1 MLLCSSSDDANIGIH
16 RRFCK
21 DKLSGRNDKRPALS
35 LFPCP
40 AHTPSAHVMTDEI
53 SGLPTRRAALRLLDT
68 VMRMGT
74 PMDQATANAT
84 KGLSPPDRALAIAI
98 AQETLRWMVD
108 LDVLID
114 SKTKQALPDDAKA
127 RMVLRL
133 ALAQILR
140 LGTPAHAAIAT
151 ALPLVDGGPRR
162 LVHGVLGSLLRA
174 AVALPETP
182 SLPEAVMMRWHP
194 VWGDDMTEAA
204 QAALSEPPPLD
215 IALRD
220 PARTTEWAERL
231 GGTSLMSG
239 HVRLPRGTAVE
250 ELDGYDEGA
259 WWVQDLA
266 ASLPARLLGD
276 GQGKRALDL
285 CAAPGGKTMQLSA
298 AGFTVT
304 ALDNS
309 ARRMDRLMSN
319 LERTQLNAERVNADV
334 MEWKPAQPFDAVL
347 LDAPCSATGTMR
359 RHPDVLHRI
368 DMKQINNLAAIQS
381 AMLDRAASWVKPG
394 GLLVFATCSLE
405 PHEGEAQ
412 AEAFLARHPEYATLA
427 ATAGELPAGV
437 VANAQGHVRTMPPM
451 LAEQGGLDGFF
462 VARFVRNA

>member
-1 MLLCSSSDDANIGIH
+1 MN
-16 RRFCK
+16 
-21 DKLSGRNDKRPALS
+21 
-35 LFPCP
+35 
-40 AHTPSAHVMTDEI
+40 DEI
-53 SGLPTRRAALRLLDT
+53 SGLPTRRAALRLLDA

-98 AQETLRWMVD
+98 AQETLRWSVD

-114 SKTKQALPDDAKA
+114 SKTKQPLPDDAKA
-127 RMVLRL
+127 RAVLRL

-140 LGTPAHAAIAT
+140 LGTPPHAVIAT
-151 ALPLVDGGPRR
+151 ALPLVDKGPRR

-174 AVALPETP
+174 EVALPEMP
-182 SLPEAVMMRWHP
+182 SLPDAVVMRWQP
-194 VWGDDMTEAA
+194 AWGDAMLAGA
-204 QAALSEPPPLD
+204 QGALAVPPPLD
-215 IALRD
+215 LALRD
-220 PARTTEWAERL
+220 PGSTGDWAKRL
-231 GGTSLMSG
+231 NGVSLMPG
-239 HVRLPRGTAVE
+239 HIRLPRGTAVE

-266 ASLPARLLGD
+266 ASLPARLLGA
-276 GQGKRALDL
+276 GTGKRALDL

-309 ARRMDRLMSN
+309 ARRMDRLMAN
-319 LERTQLNAERVNADV
+319 LERTQLNAERVTADI
-334 MEWKPAQPFDAVL
+334 MDWEPSMPYDAIL

-359 RHPDVLHRI
+359 RHPDVLQRI
-368 DMKQINNLAAIQS
+368 DLKAINNLAAIQS
-381 AMLDRAASWVKPG
+381 AMLDRAAAWLKPG

-412 AEAFLARHPEYATLA
+412 AEAFLARHSDYSTRA
-427 ATAGELPAGV
+427 ASPNDLPAGIK
-437 VANAQGHVRTMPPM
+437 ANPQGHIRTMPPM
-451 LAEQGGLDGFF
+451 LADDGGLDGFF
-462 VARFVRNA
+462 VARFVRAG

>member
-1 MLLCSSSDDANIGIH
+1 MN
-16 RRFCK
+16 
-21 DKLSGRNDKRPALS
+21 
-35 LFPCP
+35 
-40 AHTPSAHVMTDEI
+40 DEI
-53 SGLPTRRAALRLLDT
+53 SGLPTRRAALRLLDA

-74 PMDQATANAT
+74 PMDQATAGAT

-98 AQETLRWMVD
+98 AQETLRWSVD

-114 SKTKQALPDDAKA
+114 SKTKQPLPDDAKA
-127 RMVLRL
+127 RAVLRL

-140 LGTPAHAAIAT
+140 LGTAPHAAIAT

-174 AVALPETP
+174 NAALPELP
-182 SLPEAVMMRWHP
+182 SLPEAVMMRWQP
-194 VWGDDMTEAA
+194 AWGDQMTVGA
-204 QAALSEPPPLD
+204 QAALAEPPPLD
-215 IALRD
+215 LALRN
-220 PARTTEWAERL
+220 PSATVEWTERL
-231 GGTSLMSG
+231 GGTSLMPG

-276 GQGKRALDL
+276 GQSKCALDI

-309 ARRMDRLMSN
+309 ARRMNRLMAN
-319 LERTQLNAERVNADV
+319 LERTQLNAERVTADV
-334 MEWKPAQPFDAVL
+334 MEWKPPALYDAVL

-368 DMKQINNLAAIQS
+368 DLKAINNLAAIQS
-381 AMLDRAASWVKPG
+381 AMLDRAAEWVKPG

-412 AEAFLARHPEYATLA
+412 AEAFLARHPEYSTQA
-427 ATAGELPAGV
+427 ATPQEMPAGV
-437 VANAQGHVRTMPPM
+437 EANAQGHIRTMPPM

-462 VARFVRNA
+462 VARFARAG

>member
-1 MLLCSSSDDANIGIH
+1 
-16 RRFCK
+16 
-21 DKLSGRNDKRPALS
+21 
-35 LFPCP
+35 
-40 AHTPSAHVMTDEI
+40 MTEEI

-74 PMDQATANAT
+74 PLDQATANAT

-98 AQETLRWMVD
+98 AQETLRWSVD
-108 LDVLID
+108 LDQLID
-114 SKTKQALPDDAKA
+114 SKTKQPLPDDAKA

-174 AVALPETP
+174 EATLPDLP

-194 VWGDDMTEAA
+194 VWGDEMIAGA

-215 IALRD
+215 LALRD
-220 PARTTEWAERL
+220 TSATQAWAERL
-231 GGTSLMSG
+231 GGVSLMAG
-239 HVRLPRGTAVE
+239 HVRLPRGTAIE

-266 ASLPARLLGD
+266 ASLPARLLGN
-276 GQGKRALDL
+276 GEGKRALDL

-298 AGFTVT
+298 AGFAVT

-309 ARRMDRLMSN
+309 ARRMDRLMAN

-334 MEWKPAQPFDAVL
+334 MDWKPAQLFDATDAVRKA
-347 LDAPCSATGTMR
+347 LDM
-359 RHPDVLHRI
+359 H
-368 DMKQINNLAAIQS
+368 
-381 AMLDRAASWVKPG
+381 
-394 GLLVFATCSLE
+394 
-405 PHEGEAQ
+405 
-412 AEAFLARHPEYATLA
+412 
-427 ATAGELPAGV
+427 
-437 VANAQGHVRTMPPM
+437 
-451 LAEQGGLDGFF
+451 LDGASAHDD
-462 VARFVRNA
+462 VSLMVINLE

>member
-1 MLLCSSSDDANIGIH
+1 MNNRPFACQVQAAFLLIPLRPKAQPMNDD
-16 RRFCK
+16 
-21 DKLSGRNDKRPALS
+21 
-35 LFPCP
+35 
-40 AHTPSAHVMTDEI
+40 I
-53 SGLPTRRAALRLLDT
+53 SGLPTRRAALRLLDA

-74 PMDQATANAT
+74 PMDQGTAGAT

-98 AQETLRWMVD
+98 AQETLRWSVD

-114 SKTKQALPDDAKA
+114 SKTKQPLPDDAKA

-174 AVALPETP
+174 EAQLPELP
-182 SLPEAVMMRWHP
+182 SLPEAAMMRWHP
-194 VWGDDMTEAA
+194 AWGDDMIAGA

-215 IALRD
+215 LALRD
-220 PARTTEWAERL
+220 LASTDEWAERL
-231 GGTSLMSG
+231 GGTSLMTG
-239 HVRLPRGTAVE
+239 HVRLPRGTAIE
-250 ELDGYDEGA
+250 ELQGYDEGA

-276 GQGKRALDL
+276 GTDKRALDL

-298 AGFTVT
+298 AGFAVT

-309 ARRMDRLMSN
+309 ARRMVRLMAN
-319 LERTQLNAERVNADV
+319 LERTRLNAERVTADV
-334 MEWKPAQPFDAVL
+334 MDWKPAQQYDAIL

-368 DMKQINNLAAIQS
+368 DLKAINNLAAIQS
-381 AMLDRAASWVKPG
+381 AMLDRAAAWVKPG
-394 GLLVFATCSLE
+394 GILVFATCSLE

-412 AEAFLARHPEYATLA
+412 AEAFLARHPEYSTRAV
-427 ATAGELPAGV
+427 TAEELPAGIM
-437 VANAQGHVRTMPPM
+437 ANAQGHIRAMPPM
-451 LAEQGGLDGFF
+451 LAGQGGLDGFF
-462 VARFVRNA
+462 VARFVLAG

>member
-1 MLLCSSSDDANIGIH
+1 
-16 RRFCK
+16 
-21 DKLSGRNDKRPALS
+21 
-35 LFPCP
+35 
-40 AHTPSAHVMTDEI
+40 MTDEI

-98 AQETLRWMVD
+98 AQETLRWSVD
-108 LDVLID
+108 LDTLID
-114 SKTKQALPDDAKA
+114 SKTKQVLPDDSKA

-174 AVALPETP
+174 EVALPELP
-182 SLPEAVMMRWHP
+182 SLPEAAMMRWHP
-194 VWGDDMTEAA
+194 AWGDDMIAGA
-204 QAALSEPPPLD
+204 QKALSEPPPLD
-215 IALRD
+215 LALRT
-220 PARTTEWAERL
+220 PAETAAWAERL
-231 GGTSLMSG
+231 NGVSLMPG

-276 GQGKRALDL
+276 GAGKRALDL

-298 AGFTVT
+298 AGFAVT

-319 LERTQLNAERVNADV
+319 LERTQLNAQRVNADV
-334 MEWKPAQPFDAVL
+334 MDWKPSQPFDAIL

-368 DMKQINNLAAIQS
+368 DLKAINNLAAIQS
-381 AMLDRAASWVKPG
+381 AMLDRAADWVKPG
-394 GLLVFATCSLE
+394 GTLVFATCSLE

-412 AEAFLARHPEYATLA
+412 AEAFLARHPEYKTIQ
-427 ATAGELPAGV
+427 ATADELPDGV

-462 VARFVRNA
+462 VARFARKA

>member
-1 MLLCSSSDDANIGIH
+1 MNE
-16 RRFCK
+16 
-21 DKLSGRNDKRPALS
+21 
-35 LFPCP
+35 
-40 AHTPSAHVMTDEI
+40 EI
-53 SGLPTRRAALRLLDT
+53 SGLPTRRAALRLLDA

-98 AQETLRWMVD
+98 AQESLRWSVD

-114 SKTKQALPDDAKA
+114 SKTKQALPDDSKA

-133 ALAQILR
+133 ALAQILL
-140 LGTPAHAAIAT
+140 LGTPPHAVIAT
-151 ALPLVDGGPRR
+151 ALPLVDKGPRR

-174 AVALPETP
+174 NAALPELP

-194 VWGDDMTEAA
+194 AWGDAMIVGA
-204 QAALSEPPPLD
+204 QAALSAPPPLD
-215 IALRD
+215 LALRD
-220 PARTTEWAERL
+220 PAATAHWAEIL
-231 GGTSLMSG
+231 GGESLMPG

-250 ELDGYDEGA
+250 ELQGYDEGT

-276 GQGKRALDL
+276 GSGKRALDL

-298 AGFTVT
+298 AGFAVT

-309 ARRMDRLMSN
+309 ARRMDRLMAN
-319 LERTQLNAERVNADV
+319 LERTQLNAERVTADV
-334 MEWKPAQPFDAVL
+334 LEWEPSGQYDAIL

-359 RHPDVLHRI
+359 RHPDVLQRI
-368 DMKQINNLAAIQS
+368 DIKQINNLAALQC

-394 GLLVFATCSLE
+394 GTLVYATCSLE
-405 PHEGEAQ
+405 PQEGEAQ
-412 AEAFLARHPEYATLA
+412 AEIFLSKHPDFATRA
-427 ATAGELPAGV
+427 VGPEELPQGV
-437 VANAQGHVRTMPPM
+437 DADAQGHVRTMPHM
-451 LAEQGGLDGFF
+451 LADKGGMDGFF
-462 VARFVRNA
+462 IARFVRKDS

>member
-1 MLLCSSSDDANIGIH
+1 MN
-16 RRFCK
+16 
-21 DKLSGRNDKRPALS
+21 
-35 LFPCP
+35 
-40 AHTPSAHVMTDEI
+40 DEI

-98 AQETLRWMVD
+98 AQETLRWSVD
-108 LDVLID
+108 LDALID
-114 SKTKQALPDDAKA
+114 SKTKQPLPDDAKA

-151 ALPLVDGGPRR
+151 ALPLLDGGPKR
-162 LVHGVLGSLLRA
+162 LVHGVLGTLLRA
-174 AVALPETP
+174 DASLPELP
-182 SLPEAVMMRWHP
+182 SLPDSVMMRWHP
-194 VWGDDMTEAA
+194 VWGDGMIAGA
-204 QAALSEPPPLD
+204 RRALAEPPPLD
-215 IALRD
+215 LALRD
-220 PARTTEWAERL
+220 PASTDDWAQRL
-231 GGTSLMSG
+231 GGTSLMPG
-239 HVRLPRGTAVE
+239 HIRLPRGTAVD
-250 ELDGYDEGA
+250 ELEGYDDGA

-266 ASLPARLLGD
+266 ASLPVRLCRD
-276 GQGKRALDL
+276 GTGKRALDL

-309 ARRMDRLMSN
+309 ARRMERLMAN
-319 LERTQLNAERVNADV
+319 LERTRLNAERVNADV
-334 MEWKPAQPFDAVL
+334 MDWQPKLQYDAVL

-359 RHPDVLHRI
+359 RHPDVLQRI
-368 DMKQINNLAAIQS
+368 DIKQINNLAAIQS
-381 AMLDRAASWVKPG
+381 AMLDRVVEWVKPG
-394 GLLVFATCSLE
+394 GTLVFATCSLE

-412 AEAFLARHPEYATLA
+412 AEAFLAKHRGYATQA
-427 ATAGELPAGV
+427 ATADELPEGV
-437 VANAQGHVRTMPPM
+437 QANTQGHIRTMPPM

-462 VARFVRNA
+462 VARFVRNI

>member
-1 MLLCSSSDDANIGIH
+1 MN
-16 RRFCK
+16 
-21 DKLSGRNDKRPALS
+21 
-35 LFPCP
+35 
-40 AHTPSAHVMTDEI
+40 DEI

-98 AQETLRWMVD
+98 AQETLRWTVD
-108 LDVLID
+108 LDMLID
-114 SKTKQALPDDAKA
+114 GQTKQPLPDDAKA
-127 RMVLRL
+127 RAVLRL

-174 AVALPETP
+174 EAKLPETP

-194 VWGDDMTEAA
+194 AWGEDMIAGA
-204 QAALSEPPPLD
+204 QAALADPPPLD
-215 IALRD
+215 LALRD
-220 PARTTEWAERL
+220 AALTAEWAERL
-231 GGTSLMSG
+231 SGVSLMSG
-239 HVRLPRGTAVE
+239 HIRLPRGTAVD

-276 GQGKRALDL
+276 GKGKRALDL

-309 ARRMDRLMSN
+309 ARRMERLGSN
-319 LERTQLNAERVNADV
+319 LERTRLNAERVNADV
-334 MEWKPAQPFDAVL
+334 MDWEPKQPYDVIL

-359 RHPDVLHRI
+359 RHPDVLQRI
-368 DMKQINNLAAIQS
+368 DIKAINNLAAIQS
-381 AMLDRAASWVKPG
+381 AMLDRVARWVKPG
-394 GLLVFATCSLE
+394 GTLVFATCSLE
-405 PHEGEAQ
+405 RVEGETQ
-412 AEAFLARHPEYATLA
+412 AETFLSNHPEYSTQA
-427 ATAGELPAGV
+427 ASADELPAGIE
-437 VANAQGHVRTMPPM
+437 ANAQGHVRTMPPM
-451 LAEQGGLDGFF
+451 LSQQGGLDGFF
-462 VARFVRNA
+462 VARFVRAG

>member
-1 MLLCSSSDDANIGIH
+1 
-16 RRFCK
+16 
-21 DKLSGRNDKRPALS
+21 
-35 LFPCP
+35 
-40 AHTPSAHVMTDEI
+40 MTDEI

-98 AQETLRWMVD
+98 AQETLRWVVD
-108 LDVLID
+108 LDALID
-114 SKTKQALPDDAKA
+114 SKTKQVLPDDTKA

-162 LVHGVLGSLLRA
+162 LVHGVLGALLRA
-174 AVALPETP
+174 QVALPETP

-194 VWGDDMTEAA
+194 VWGDDMTAAA

-215 IALRD
+215 IALRE
-220 PARTTEWAERL
+220 PARTTEWVERL
-231 GGTSLMSG
+231 GGISLMPG

-250 ELDGYDEGA
+250 ELDGYEEGA

-276 GQGKRALDL
+276 GTDKRALDL

-298 AGFTVT
+298 AGFSVT

-319 LERTQLNAERVNADV
+319 LERTRLNAERVNADV
-334 MEWKPAQPFDAVL
+334 MEWKPAQQFDAIL

-368 DMKQINNLAAIQS
+368 NMKQINNLAAIQS
-381 AMLDRAASWVKPG
+381 AMLDRAAEWVKPG

-412 AEAFLARHPEYATLA
+412 AEAFLARRPEYSTQAV
-427 ATAGELPAGV
+427 TADELPEGV
-437 VANAQGHVRTMPPM
+437 PANAYGHLRTMPPM
-451 LAEQGGLDGFF
+451 LADQGGLDGFF
-462 VARFVRNA
+462 VARFIRAA

>member
-1 MLLCSSSDDANIGIH
+1 MN
-16 RRFCK
+16 
-21 DKLSGRNDKRPALS
+21 
-35 LFPCP
+35 
-40 AHTPSAHVMTDEI
+40 DEI
-53 SGLPTRRAALRLLDT
+53 SGLPTRRAALRLLDA

-98 AQETLRWMVD
+98 AQETLRWSVD

-114 SKTKQALPDDAKA
+114 SKTKQPLPDDAKA
-127 RMVLRL
+127 RAVLRL

-140 LGTPAHAAIAT
+140 LGTPPHAVIAT
-151 ALPLVDGGPRR
+151 ALPLVDKGPKR

-174 AVALPETP
+174 EVALPEMP
-182 SLPEAVMMRWHP
+182 SLPDAVAMRWQP
-194 VWGDDMTEAA
+194 AWGDAMLAGA
-204 QAALSEPPPLD
+204 QAALAEPPPLD
-215 IALRD
+215 LALRD
-220 PARTTEWAERL
+220 PGSTGEWAERL
-231 GGTSLMSG
+231 NGVSLLPG
-239 HVRLPRGTAVE
+239 HIRLPRGTAVE

-266 ASLPARLLGD
+266 ASLPARLLGA
-276 GQGKRALDL
+276 GTGKRALDL

-309 ARRMDRLMSN
+309 ARRMDRLMAN
-319 LERTQLNAERVNADV
+319 LERTQLNAERVTADL
-334 MEWKPAQPFDAVL
+334 MDWEPSMPYDAIL

-359 RHPDVLHRI
+359 RHPDVLQRI
-368 DMKQINNLAAIQS
+368 DLKAINNLAAIQS
-381 AMLDRAASWVKPG
+381 AMLDRAAAWLKPG

-412 AEAFLARHPEYATLA
+412 AEAFLARHSDYSTRA
-427 ATAGELPAGV
+427 ATADELPAGIA
-437 VANAQGHVRTMPPM
+437 ANPQGHVRTMPPM
-451 LAEQGGLDGFF
+451 LADAGGLDGFF
-462 VARFVRNA
+462 VARFVRAG

>member
-1 MLLCSSSDDANIGIH
+1 
-16 RRFCK
+16 
-21 DKLSGRNDKRPALS
+21 
-35 LFPCP
+35 
-40 AHTPSAHVMTDEI
+40 MTEEI

-74 PMDQATANAT
+74 PMDQAMANAT
-84 KGLSPPDRALAIAI
+84 KGLSPSDRALAIAI
-98 AQETLRWMVD
+98 AQETLRWSVD
-108 LDVLID
+108 LDTLID
-114 SKTKQALPDDAKA
+114 SKTKQVLPDDSKA

-140 LGTPAHAAIAT
+140 LATPAHAAIAT

-174 AVALPETP
+174 EVNLPKLP

-194 VWGDDMTEAA
+194 VWGDDMIAGA
-204 QAALSEPPPLD
+204 QTALSEPPPLD
-215 IALRD
+215 LALRD
-220 PARTTEWAERL
+220 PSATDAWAARL
-231 GGTSLMSG
+231 SGISLMPG
-239 HVRLPRGTAVE
+239 HVRLPRGAAVE

-276 GQGKRALDL
+276 GTGKRALDL

-298 AGFTVT
+298 AGFAVT

-319 LERTQLNAERVNADV
+319 LERTQLNAERVNANV
-334 MEWKPAQPFDAVL
+334 MDWKPSQPFDAIL

-359 RHPDVLHRI
+359 RHPDVLQRI
-368 DMKQINNLAAIQS
+368 DLKAINNLAAIQS
-381 AMLDRAASWVKPG
+381 AMLDRAAEWVKLG
-394 GLLVFATCSLE
+394 GTLVFATCSLE

-412 AEAFLARHPEYATLA
+412 AEAFLARHPEYITMP
-427 ATAGELPAGV
+427 ATAAELPAGV
-437 VANAQGHVRTMPPM
+437 TPNAYGHVRTIPPM
-451 LAEQGGLDGFF
+451 LSEQGGLDGFF
-462 VARFVRNA
+462 VARFVRKG